1 MPQTYVHVHMSR
13 IQKPT
18 YLTVKLHADMLCNC
32 SISSCVWFHNAANVK
47 KLAASVRTDDSSISS
62 LQEDE
67 TNKLRVSVTT
77 YMLAVYTSYTVKYCT
92 YTCTCWFDQEI
103 EAFEATIDELREK
116 RLSLKKKL
124 DDQVTSCTFMF
135 GYMHTCI

>member
-1 MPQTYVHVHMSR
+1 MYM
-13 IQKPT
+13 
-18 YLTVKLHADMLCNC
+18 Y
-32 SISSCVWFHNAANVK
+32 VWFHNAANVK
-47 KLAASVRTDDSSISS
+47 KLAASVRADDSSISS

-67 TNKLRVSVTT
+67 TNKLRVSVNI
-77 YMLAVYTSYTVKYCT
+77 YMLYT
-92 YTCTCWFDQEI
+92 TCCIYNCSFVQEI

-135 GYMHTCI
+135 GYVIYMHTYM